1 MKKKTWGIILL
12 VIAALGLLGGIA
24 NGSLFSMGVVPMIGF
39 LAVPVVCIFF
49 GIKFIK
55 SGK

>member
-12 VIAALGLLGGIA
+12 VIAALGLLGGIT
-24 NGSLFSMGVVPMIGF
+24 NGSLFAMGVVPMIGF
-39 LAVPVVCIFF
+39 LGAIGACVYF